1 MPKPQARIAV
11 SHMSNAQLYRQLQR
25 QLTIVET
32 AITWGDGREVSLGAL
47 RAASQVVEELRMRGE
62 QTRLNI

>member
-1 MPKPQARIAV
+1 
-11 SHMSNAQLYRQLQR
+11 MSNAQLYRQLQR